1 MNIKESITAGENT
14 VKRSYLYR
22 NDPTVILY
30 NKEIQNSTKYTKRN
44 TNINER
50 TKKRHYRMPFFVYL
64 KTYLCT
70 RPEPSP
76 PARVSTSSLV
86 TRLKS
91 PGIVCFNAEA
101 ATANSR
107 AAFISLPS
115 ARPQIRPPAKES
127 PPPTRS
133 TIGAMWYFLD
143 DRIHHLHLSK
153 CKLTNRYQKLT

>member
-44 TNINER
+44 TNVNER

-91 PGIVCFNAEA
+91 PGIVCLRADA
-101 ATANSR
+101 ATPNSR
-107 AAFISLPS
+107 ASLKFLPS
-115 ARPQIRPPAKES
+115 TKPQIVPPAKLS

-133 TIGAMWYFLD
+133 TIGRILY

>member
-14 VKRSYLYR
+14 VKRSYLCR
-22 NDPTVILY
+22 NNPTMILY
-30 NKEIQNSTKYTKRN
+30 SKKIQNSTKYTKRN
-44 TNINER
+44 TNVNER

-91 PGIVCFNAEA
+91 PGIVCLRADA
-101 ATANSR
+101 ATPNSR
-107 AAFISLPS
+107 ASLKFLPS
-115 ARPQIRPPAKES
+115 TKPQIVPPAKLS

-133 TIGAMWYFLD
+133 TIGRILYSLECDLD
-143 DRIHHLHLSK
+143 CL
-153 CKLTNRYQKLT
+153 NQE